1 MFRKLSITLLIT
13 AAALLSACATMQQP
27 VERDA
32 QSAMAEIE
40 TGDWVEIVKHDG
52 EEVHFWVTEVSD
64 TGIAGA
70 EGVRRQGRQHD
81 IAYSDMSVLT
91 VKRTDRETTAMGWA
105 AGLILLPVLAPALI
119 SAPALPLGTL

>member
-1 MFRKLSITLLIT
+1 
-13 AAALLSACATMQQP
+13 MQQP
-27 VERDA
+27 IERDA

-52 EEVHFWVTEVSD
+52 EEVHFWVTEVSE

-70 EGVRRQGRQHD
+70 EGVRRQGRPVGRQHD

-91 VKRTDRETTAMGWA
+91 VKRTDREATAMGWA

-119 SAPALPLGTL
+119 SVPALPLGTL